1 MKRLKAYILLALIL
15 LTVIQGIGCSQL
27 FRRPRQENQQQGQQQ
42 QKKDPPESL
51 VSMEEQTNSIIE
63 EIQKIRE
70 QRQKMEQ
77 QKAQGIDQAQGGGQN
92 QQGGQKGEQ
101 QGQDGQQGGQQEKGG
116 QGGQQ
121 QGKGGQQ
128 GGQQKKPEINWSGFE
143 SKLQTLHSQWNSF
156 EPRAKKDG
164 AGSRLMSDFEL
175 QLDALTQQITA
186 RNESETLLAA
196 NKLYQYFPKFLNLYK
211 HNAPPE
217 CKEVKYYV
225 QQVIVYGQDDNWED
239 TEQLIPS
246 IQDAWERAKGK
257 MEKPDKNLN
266 EKIDYA
272 IDDFI
277 RVVQQK
283 NLALAK
289 LKADILLKNLE
300 QVK

>member
-27 FRRPRQENQQQGQQQ
+27 FRRPQQEKQQQRQQ
-42 QKKDPPESL
+42 QKKDPPKAL
-51 VSMEEQTNSIIE
+51 VNMEEQTNSIIE
-63 EIQKIRE
+63 EIEKIRD
-70 QRQKMEQ
+70 QRQKMEL

-92 QQGGQKGEQ
+92 QQGGQKGDQ

-175 QLDALTQQITA
+175 QLDALTEQITA

-225 QQVIVYGQDDNWED
+225 QQVIVYGQNDNWED

>member
-1 MKRLKAYILLALIL
+1 M
-15 LTVIQGIGCSQL
+15 C
-27 FRRPRQENQQQGQQQ
+27 
-42 QKKDPPESL
+42 
-51 VSMEEQTNSIIE
+51 
-63 EIQKIRE
+63 IRD
-70 QRQKMEQ
+70 R
-77 QKAQGIDQAQGGGQN
+77 
-92 QQGGQKGEQ
+92 
-101 QGQDGQQGGQQEKGG
+101 
-116 QGGQQ
+116 
-121 QGKGGQQ
+121 
-128 GGQQKKPEINWSGFE
+128 
-143 SKLQTLHSQWNSF
+143 
-156 EPRAKKDG
+156 
-164 AGSRLMSDFEL
+164 
-175 QLDALTQQITA
+175 
-186 RNESETLLAA
+186 
-196 NKLYQYFPKFLNLYK
+196 
-211 HNAPPE
+211 

-225 QQVIVYGQDDNWED
+225 QQVIVYGQNDNWED